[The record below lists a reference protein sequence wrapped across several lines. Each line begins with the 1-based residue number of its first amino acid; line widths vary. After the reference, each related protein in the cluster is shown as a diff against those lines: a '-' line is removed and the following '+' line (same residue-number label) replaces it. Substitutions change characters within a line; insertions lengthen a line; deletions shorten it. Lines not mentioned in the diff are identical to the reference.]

1 MSARVT
7 VEEVAAIMAEVP
19 EDLTA
24 FLEMAT
30 LVVDEE
36 LAESGLSDA
45 RLAMIEKLL
54 AAHFAATVSPLT
66 TQESAGVSVSYQ
78 RNGVGKGLASTQ
90 YGQNAISLDTTGTLQ
105 AMADGNTSGGN
116 GALVENGFREPWQ
129 AVAAETTV

>member
-1 MSARVT
+1 MPARVT
-7 VEEVAAIMAEVP
+7 VEEVAAIMADAP
-19 EDLTA
+19 EDLSA

-30 LVVDEE
+30 LIVDEE

-66 TQESAGVSVSYQ
+66 TQEIAGVSVSYQ
-78 RNGVGKGLASTQ
+78 RNSVGKGLASTQ

-105 AMADGNTSGGN
+105 AMADGSPSGSN
-116 GALVENGFREPWQ
+116 GALVENGGQEAWQ
-129 AVAAETTV
+129 ALAAETTV